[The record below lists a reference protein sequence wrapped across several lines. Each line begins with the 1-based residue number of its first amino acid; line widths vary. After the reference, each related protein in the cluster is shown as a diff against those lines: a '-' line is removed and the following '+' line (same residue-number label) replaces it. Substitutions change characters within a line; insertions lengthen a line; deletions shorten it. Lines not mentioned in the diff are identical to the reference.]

1 MLLGA
6 LAMTMRNLS
15 VLIATLIGLAA
26 AMPAFADDGAVIDRW
41 YTALLAADR
50 TGLAGLLSDDARI
63 DLADLGVEQGKQE
76 FLDSMDEWEASAKG
90 ATIRHRIEKSE
101 GGMSTVI
108 ACYDFPGNDLLMQ
121 ETFAMAGDRITASS
135 QAAIAENC
143 DSF

>member
-1 MLLGA
+1 MLLRCLPILFAA
-6 LAMTMRNLS
+6 LVWT
-15 VLIATLIGLAA
+15 AA

-50 TGLAGLLSDDARI
+50 AGLADLLSDDARI

-76 FLDSMDEWEASAKG
+76 FLDSMDEWEVSVKG
-90 ATIRHRIEKSE
+90 AAIRHRIEKSE
-101 GGMSTVI
+101 GGVSTVI

-121 ETFAMAGDRITASS
+121 ETFAIAGERITASS
-135 QAAIAENC
+135 QATVAENC

>member
-1 MLLGA
+1 MML
-6 LAMTMRNLS
+6 RCLS
-15 VLIATLIGLAA
+15 VLFAALVWAAA

-50 TGLAGLLSDDARI
+50 AGLADLLSDDARI

-76 FLDSMDEWEASAKG
+76 FLDSMDEWEASVKG
-90 ATIRHRIEKSE
+90 AAIRHRIEKSE
-101 GGMSTVI
+101 GGVSTVI

-121 ETFAMAGDRITASS
+121 ETFTIAGDRITASS
-135 QAAIAENC
+135 QATVAENC

>member
-1 MLLGA
+1 MML
-6 LAMTMRNLS
+6 RCLS
-15 VLIATLIGLAA
+15 VLFAALVWAAA

-50 TGLAGLLSDDARI
+50 AGLADLLSDDARI

-76 FLDSMDEWEASAKG
+76 FLDSMDEWEASVKG
-90 ATIRHRIEKSE
+90 AAIRHRIEKSE
-101 GGMSTVI
+101 GGVSTVF

-121 ETFAMAGDRITASS
+121 ETFTIAGERITASS
-135 QAAIAENC
+135 QATIAENC

>member
-1 MLLGA
+1 MMLRCLSA
-6 LAMTMRNLS
+6 LFAAL
-15 VLIATLIGLAA
+15 VWAAA

-50 TGLAGLLSDDARI
+50 AGLADLLSDDACI

-76 FLDSMDEWEASAKG
+76 FLDSMDEWEASVKG
-90 ATIRHRIEKSE
+90 AAIRHRIEKSE
-101 GGMSTVI
+101 GGVSTVF

-121 ETFAMAGDRITASS
+121 ETFTIAGDRITASS
-135 QAAIAENC
+135 QATIAENC

>member
-1 MLLGA
+1 MLLRCLSLLFAA
-6 LAMTMRNLS
+6 LVWT
-15 VLIATLIGLAA
+15 AA

-50 TGLAGLLSDDARI
+50 AGLADLLSDDARI

-76 FLDSMDEWEASAKG
+76 FLDSMDEWEASVKG
-90 ATIRHRIEKSE
+90 AAIRHRIEKSE
-101 GGMSTVI
+101 DGVSTVF

-121 ETFAMAGDRITASS
+121 ETFAIAGDRITASS
-135 QAAIAENC
+135 QATVAENC